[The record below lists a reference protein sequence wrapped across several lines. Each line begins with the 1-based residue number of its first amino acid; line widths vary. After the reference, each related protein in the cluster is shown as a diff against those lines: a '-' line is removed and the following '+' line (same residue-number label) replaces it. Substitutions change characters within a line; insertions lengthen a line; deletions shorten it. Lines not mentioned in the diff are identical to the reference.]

1 MSTIQTIF
9 WWVTLVVSLTIN
21 IYQLITT
28 GASDSTHLL
37 VTLISMA
44 VIDLSRQIG
53 GTNGLQKE
61 NT

>member
-9 WWVTLVVSLTIN
+9 WWVTLVASLTIST
-21 IYQLITT
+21 YQLITT
-28 GASDSTHLL
+28 GTSDSTHLL
-37 VTLISMA
+37 VALISMA
-44 VIDLSRQIG
+44 VIDLSKQIG